1 MHPLPGRLLKSSEN
15 DRRYY
20 SDQVGFAHQMTAVA
34 SITENQ
40 ACEILRTLP
49 VRISDVVTPWA
60 EKSPDKPA
68 IVEANGAWTY
78 GQLARAISETQNWL
92 RGLGVREGDR
102 VMIVGENCREFVAIL
117 LASAGMDAWP
127 VLVNANL
134 SPREIDEIKD
144 HCGARRVF
152 YTTSV
157 SAHAVEHAKRH
168 GGAVESVEGLGSVGV
183 GCLNEAVEP
192 EAIEANITDR
202 VAALIYTS
210 GTTGLPK
217 GVMLSHRNLLFLA
230 AGSAK
235 IRTLTPED
243 RFYGILPIS
252 HAVGL
257 SVVLLGSLLSGA
269 TLYLSARFDPM
280 NARVTLERE
289 RLTVILGAP
298 ATFNQ
303 FLQYAKFRHIES
315 LKFPALRIVASSGAQ
330 LHAATKSGAEALFGM
345 PLHNGYGVT
354 ECSPTIAQTRVEAP
368 RVDTSIGPPFPGVE
382 IKLVGADGKSVPAGE
397 AGELWVRGPNV
408 MKGYYRAPEETAAA
422 INQEGW
428 FNTRD
433 LARLEDGNLFI
444 VGRTKDLIVRRG
456 FNVYPAEVE
465 AVFNAH
471 SAVVQA
477 GVIGR
482 AVEGDE
488 EVVAFIQL
496 CPNAELTAGD
506 LAEYAG
512 RHLAPYKRP
521 SQIVLVS
528 QMPLTPTGKVIKAE
542 LAKMLEH
549 SFEPGFD
556 TKASKSSQHIA

>member
-1 MHPLPGRLLKSSEN
+1 MTVLSST
-15 DRRYY
+15 
-20 SDQVGFAHQMTAVA
+20 V
-34 SITENQ
+34 ENQ
-40 ACEILRTLP
+40 ASEILRTLP
-49 VRISDVVTPWA
+49 ARISDVVAPWA
-60 EKSPDKPA
+60 ESSPDRPA
-68 IVEANGAWTY
+68 LVEASGSWTY
-78 GQLARAISETQNWL
+78 RQMAFAMSETQSWL
-92 RGLGVREGDR
+92 RQWQVRPGDR
-102 VMIVGENCREFVAIL
+102 VMIVGENCREFVAL
-117 LASAGMDAWP
+117 LMAAAGMDAWP

-134 SPREIDEIKD
+134 SAREIDEIRE
-144 HCGARRVF
+144 HCGARRLF

-157 SAHAVEHAKRH
+157 SPHAVEHAKRH
-168 GGAVESVEGLGSVGV
+168 GATVESVEGLGSIGI
-183 GCLNEAVEP
+183 GSLNESVEP
-192 EAIEANITDR
+192 EAIEANITER

-230 AGSAK
+230 TGSAK
-235 IRTLTPED
+235 IRTLTPDD

-280 NARVTLERE
+280 NARLTLERE

-303 FLQYAKFRHIES
+303 FLQYAKFRNLQS
-315 LKFPALRIVASSGAQ
+315 LKFPARRIIASSGAQ
-330 LHAATKSGAEALFGM
+330 LHASTKSGTESLFGM

-368 RVDTSIGPPFPGVE
+368 RADTSIGPPFPGVE
-382 IKLVGADGKSVPAGE
+382 IKLVGADRKPVPDRE
-397 AGELWVRGPNV
+397 AGELWVRGPTV
-408 MKGYYRAPEETAAA
+408 MKGYYRAPAETASA
-422 INQEGW
+422 IDDDGW

-465 AVFNAH
+465 SVLNAH
-471 SAVVQA
+471 PAVVQS

-482 AVEGDE
+482 SVEGDE

-496 CPNAELTAGD
+496 SPNAAVTATD
-506 LAEYAG
+506 LAEYAAQ
-512 RHLAPYKRP
+512 HLAQYKRP
-521 SQIVLVS
+521 TQILLVPN
-528 QMPLTPTGKVIKAE
+528 MPLTPTGKVVKAE
-542 LAKMLEH
+542 LAKMLEN
-549 SFEPGFD
+549 SL
-556 TKASKSSQHIA
+556 ASRSGTNVSNSLQNIG